1 MLQAISARTA
11 FSERWLALRW
21 EPAEGRLTATDPN
34 QLATAR
40 TWASS
45 CRRVSIPVLIAVC
58 LSLLLGAALVYFRE
72 LPSDLGNWGYPG
84 IFLVQL
90 ADSSVMFIPTP
101 GQVYAF
107 AMGVDL
113 NPFLLGVIGGVGAAL
128 GELTGYFVGAK
139 ARHVLRGGHLYK
151 RLFTLSRRFGGLALF
166 AFAVIPGPFEVANIW
181 AGTVRYPIW
190 RFLLYV
196 GAGKIVKVTCIASAG
211 YYSTSWLFG
220 P

>member
-1 MLQAISARTA
+1 MLQAINARTA
-11 FSERWLALRW
+11 FSERWLALRG
-21 EPAEGRLTATDPN
+21 EPTEERNTATDPN
-34 QLATAR
+34 QVATAR
-40 TWASS
+40 TWASPR
-45 CRRVSIPVLIAVC
+45 RRVSLPVLIAAC
-58 LSLLLGAALVYFRE
+58 FPLLLGSALFYFRE
-72 LPSDLGNWGYPG
+72 PLTDLGNWGYPG

-90 ADSSVMFIPTP
+90 VDSSVMFIPTP

-107 AMGVDL
+107 TMGVAL
-113 NPFLLGVIGGVGAAL
+113 NPFLLGVMGGVGAAL
-128 GELTGYFVGAK
+128 GELTSYFVGAK
-139 ARHVLRGGHLYK
+139 TRHILRRGSLHK
-151 RLFTLSRRFGGLALF
+151 KWFSLSRRFGGVALF

-211 YYSTSWLFG
+211 YYSISWLFG